1 MRLAVAGK
9 GGAGKTTISALL
21 ARLSA
26 AAGWPTIAVD
36 ADPNPSLAAAL
47 GVAADQAAALLPV
60 PSTTISRRLDGTRLL
75 EPVDDI
81 LARYSVAGPDG
92 IRVMMM
98 GAPQHAAEGCMCGA
112 HVVVSTLLGELG
124 RDDERL
130 VVVDMEA
137 SPEHLGRGTIRHVDT
152 ALLVAEPYYRSL
164 ETVKR
169 MAALV
174 AELSIPSVA
183 VVANKIRSS
192 DDDAAITEWCERY
205 GFELAARVPYR
216 DAVVDADRAKVPVAD
231 WPPAR
236 DVVEAVSSLR
246 AAVTAMHQ

>member
-1 MRLAVAGK
+1 MRIAVAGK

-21 ARLSA
+21 ARQAA
-26 AAGWPTIAVD
+26 AAGRPTIAID
-36 ADPNPSLAAAL
+36 ADPNPSLAAAV
-47 GVAADQAAALLPV
+47 GVAADRAAALQPV
-60 PSTTISRRLDGTRLL
+60 PSTAISPRLDGPGFI
-75 EPVDDI
+75 EAVGDI
-81 LARYSVAGPDG
+81 VARYSVVGPDG

-98 GAPQHAAEGCMCGA
+98 GAPQHAAEGCLCGA
-112 HVVVSTLLGELG
+112 AAVVSALLAELG
-124 RDDERL
+124 GNDERL

-169 MAALV
+169 MAGLV
-174 AELSIPSVA
+174 AELGVPSFA
-183 VVANKIRSS
+183 VVANKVRSG
-192 DDDAAITEWCERY
+192 DDDAAIVEFCKRH
-205 GFELAARVPYR
+205 GFELAASVPYS

-236 DVVEAVSSLR
+236 DVAEAVASLR
-246 AAVTAMHQ
+246 TAVTAMRR